1 MTGAHETAFDDLLD
15 PIDGIEN
22 VLKEVSADP
31 KFEQPRLLF
40 LRMHAEEPQTDALAE
55 LLTDLLVDYA
65 IPLKKRQQA
74 NAAGS
79 SSKTKGNTVTHQR
92 LHREAKRSF
101 IEYEQAHKGRY
112 GELGE
117 LLSYAIAVHYLGA
130 AQIGSKM
137 ALKTSRG
144 MPVHGVD
151 GLHARPNEDGTVTFF
166 MLESKITPNATD
178 ASREMVAS
186 VAEYRAD
193 RGKKLNE
200 LRLVSDLSNLD
211 VLVGDQREAAK
222 SFFNSYEGSGKQ
234 LKRRDMHVGS
244 LVFSEVAYQDRLPV
258 DHSKPITIHE
268 EHLEAEYTVKH
279 ARFKENLDRQAEAKK
294 LDLGNCVVF
303 LIAVPD
309 VNELKRAFAELNK

>member
-1 MTGAHETAFDDLLD
+1 VANARETAFDKLLD

-22 VLKEVSADP
+22 VLKEATSDP
-31 KFEQPRLLF
+31 KLEEPRLLF
-40 LRMHAEEPQTDALAE
+40 LRMHAEEPQVDALAE
-55 LLTDLLVDYA
+55 MLTDLLVDYA

-79 SSKTKGNTVTHQR
+79 SSITKGNTVTHLR
-92 LHREAKRSF
+92 LRREAKRSL
-101 IEYEQAHKGRY
+101 IEYEEANKGRY

-117 LLSYAIAVHYLGA
+117 LLSYAITIHYLGA

-137 ALKTSRG
+137 ALKTSKG
-144 MPVHGVD
+144 MPIHGVD

-166 MLESKITPNATD
+166 VLESKITPNATD

-186 VAEYRAD
+186 IADYRAD

-211 VLVGDQREAAK
+211 TLVGEQREAAK
-222 SFFNSYEGSGKQ
+222 SFFNSYEGIGNH

-244 LVFSEVAYQDRLPV
+244 LVFSEEAYQDRLPV

-268 EHLEAEYTVKH
+268 EHLEAQYTAKH
-279 ARFKENLDRQAEAKK
+279 AHFKGNLDRQAEAKK

-303 LIAVPD
+303 LVAVPD
-309 VNELKRAFAELNK
+309 VNELKRTFANLNK